1 MKKSRHLSLKKLL
14 RSRGRPC
21 VLRKG
26 VSSRR
31 SMTPRRGL
39 QPENIQ
45 KEALKKTNL
54 LKAACKQDIVSSD
67 ISDTDDEATKLS
79 T

>member
-1 MKKSRHLSLKKLL
+1 
-14 RSRGRPC
+14 
-21 VLRKG
+21 
-26 VSSRR
+26 
-31 SMTPRRGL
+31 MTPRRGL